1 MHYAISDLH
10 GCFDKYK
17 RMLQLIRFHS
27 GDTLYILGDIV
38 DRGEGGI
45 RILQDMMR
53 HKNIIP
59 FWGNHDH
66 MAHYLLKC
74 FYDLF
79 FCYIRS
85 RIKAKCW
92 ILFPQAAGQVTA
104 NRHLP
109 AAAGDKKAV
118 CGKWSRNMRPAF
130 YGRCPSTKRST
141 LRTDTS

>member
-17 RMLQLIRFHS
+17 RMLELIRFHP

-45 RILQDMMR
+45 RILQDMMW

-66 MAHYLLKC
+66 MAYYH
-74 FYDLF
+74 D
-79 FCYIRS
+79 
-85 RIKAKCW
+85 
-92 ILFPQAAGQVTA
+92 FPKMV
-104 NRHLP
+104 
-109 AAAGDKKAV
+109 
-118 CGKWSRNMRPAF
+118 
-130 YGRCPSTKRST
+130 
-141 LRTDTS
+141 